1 MRQEHLRRLSPP
13 AADTPGAWRLERK
26 IPLTLF
32 SALVG
37 QCVGLIVWGTYLE
50 ARLEAVEH
58 AQAEQA
64 GLNEKF
70 ARLEE
75 RIDALRGD
83 IAQMRRQL
91 DRLAE
96 HGR

>member
-1 MRQEHLRRLSPP
+1 MRQEQWQRLSPSG
-13 AADTPGAWRLERK
+13 AEQQPGWRLERK

-32 SALVG
+32 CALIG
-37 QCVGLIVWGTYLE
+37 QCVGLVIWATHLE
-50 ARLEAVEH
+50 ARLEAVER
-58 AQAEQA
+58 AEGEQT

-83 IAQMRRQL
+83 VGQLRRQI
-91 DRLAE
+91 DRLSE
-96 HGR
+96 RGR

>member
-1 MRQEHLRRLSPP
+1 MRQEQLRRISPP
-13 AADTPGAWRLERK
+13 GAEQQPGWRLERK

-32 SALVG
+32 CALIG
-37 QCVGLIVWGTYLE
+37 QCLGLVVWATHLE
-50 ARLEAVEH
+50 ARLEAVER
-58 AQAEQA
+58 AQGAQT

-75 RIDALRGD
+75 RIDALRSD
-83 IAQMRRQL
+83 IAQMRRQI

-96 HGR
+96 RGR